1 MAHYQL
7 ILAYDGTRFSGSQR
21 QARART
27 VQGEVE
33 AALRRIGW
41 QASSL
46 LSAGRTDAGVHA
58 SGQVVSFQM
67 EWNHGLEDLLK
78 AVNANLPEDIA
89 AWQVRQVPTDFHP
102 RFSARSRRYQ
112 YTLVCQPE
120 RNPLVE
126 RFAWRVWPAPELER
140 LQAAAA
146 VFIGRHDF
154 RAFGSPPRAGAST
167 VRTVVKAQWLA
178 ISERLVYE
186 VEADAFLYHMVR
198 RMVSDQVLVGQGR
211 MEVEA
216 IENPHVAEA
225 VRYMDSLPLESN
237 VLFMTVMA
245 SNMPFVGRG

>member
-33 AALRRIGW
+33 VAIRRIGW
-41 QASSL
+41 LGSSL

-89 AWQVRQVPTDFHP
+89 AWQVRQVSLEFHP

-112 YTLVCQPE
+112 YTLVCQSE

-126 RFAWRVWPAPELER
+126 RYAWRVWPAPEMER

-146 VFIGRHDF
+146 LFIGRHDF

-167 VRTVVKAQWLA
+167 VRTVSKAQW
-178 ISERLVYE
+178 SVFGERLVYE

-211 MEVEA
+211 MELEA
-216 IENPHVAEA
+216 IESALRLGPSTSQHGIAPAQGLVLVEVRYPAEA
-225 VRYMDSLPLESN
+225 FD
-237 VLFMTVMA
+237 
-245 SNMPFVGRG
+245 